1 MCKCLGIHHSV
12 YYYHQ
17 NHQTNSYKIANQK
30 LDVEIKKIYDESK
43 GRYGSP
49 KITKVLKVKG
59 IIVSQKRVARRMKI
73 LCLRSITVKKFNHS
87 GNSKTDNTKEYPNFL
102 EQDFF
107 ADKPSKKWVGDITYI
122 YTKETGWT
130 YLAIVMDLF
139 DLKVVGWSYGL
150 NMTDDLV
157 IDAFNKATINRKLN
171 KDGIFHS
178 DRGSQYTSKDF
189 EKLLE
194 DLGTQIK
201 GALKNGINN
210 YRFFNPNKQ
219 ENSKMLEL
227 ILAESTTPN
236 ILAIMEKE
244 KNALGRYINA
254 TRGFEKLESGFYL
267 NILSDEGDLYTY
279 HVLISFPELYQ
290 FMLNLDKN
298 YKVQKESFFEEL
310 DWDCYNNKPNIIQH
324 LDKDIVENNGYQI
337 VDFKVKGHIHVR
349 TQKAEFVFVRWEES
363 VDLIRFINNLIS
375 LLVEEPKVD
384 WSIITRKFDALPVD
398 EKEKKHIYK
407 EFFRCFKF
415 GKPEEII
422 HSILIS
428 AIENYPIHPT
438 FDLEKQKGI
447 IKRNKE
453 LGIRNRKFFTFLLE
467 NGIVEFSERLLFK
480 NHE

>member
-87 GNSKTDNTKEYPNFL
+87 GNSKTDNTKEYPNLL

-194 DLGTQIK
+194 DLKIRHSYSKK
-201 GALKNGINN
+201 GYPYDNASMESFNAILKKEEVNINN
-210 YRFFNPNKQ
+210 YETFNEAK
-219 ENSKMLEL
+219 
-227 ILAESTTPN
+227 LAIFEFIESWYNNQRIHSTIGYITPN
-236 ILAIMEKE
+236 EK
-244 KNALGRYINA
+244 
-254 TRGFEKLESGFYL
+254 
-267 NILSDEGDLYTY
+267 
-279 HVLISFPELYQ
+279 
-290 FMLNLDKN
+290 
-298 YKVQKESFFEEL
+298 
-310 DWDCYNNKPNIIQH
+310 YNNYI
-324 LDKDIVENNGYQI
+324 
-337 VDFKVKGHIHVR
+337 
-349 TQKAEFVFVRWEES
+349 A
-363 VDLIRFINNLIS
+363 S
-375 LLVEEPKVD
+375 LALV
-384 WSIITRKFDALPVD
+384 
-398 EKEKKHIYK
+398 
-407 EFFRCFKF
+407 
-415 GKPEEII
+415 
-422 HSILIS
+422 
-428 AIENYPIHPT
+428 
-438 FDLEKQKGI
+438 
-447 IKRNKE
+447 
-453 LGIRNRKFFTFLLE
+453 
-467 NGIVEFSERLLFK
+467 
-480 NHE
+480 